1 LSRVASA
8 EKKKPALGGRSPL
21 RAVVLAVVLE
31 GPGHGY
37 EIAARLAWR
46 VGPSW
51 RIYAKHLYP
60 VLKSLEKDGY
70 VRVED
75 VPANTRRGDSRSRK
89 DRLVYYP
96 TAAAEQAREEW
107 MQTPA
112 SSTLIRPDIHAR
124 LIFSRPEEAPRLL
137 EMLKQYERD
146 IVGTLEVIAELEP
159 AVDSW
164 QGRWLEHTRSSVAR
178 QLDAERESI
187 VEARL
192 DIEEFLAGSR

>member
-1 LSRVASA
+1 VTSA
-8 EKKKPALGGRSPL
+8 EKKKALAERSPL
-21 RAVVLAVVLE
+21 RAAVLAVVLE

-75 VPANTRRGDSRSRK
+75 MPAKAQRGNSRLRK

-96 TAAAEQAREEW
+96 TPAAEQARLEW

-137 EMLKQYERD
+137 EMLKQYEQD
-146 IVGTLEVIAELEP
+146 VVGTLELIASIEP
-159 AVDSW
+159 APDTW
-164 QGRWLEHTRSSVAR
+164 QGRWVEHTRISVTR
-178 QLDAERESI
+178 QLDVERESI

>member
-1 LSRVASA
+1 M
-8 EKKKPALGGRSPL
+8 
-21 RAVVLAVVLE
+21 VLAVVLE

-60 VLKSLEKDGY
+60 ILKSLEQDGY

-75 VPANTRRGDSRSRK
+75 VPAKTQRGNSRSRK

-96 TAAAEQAREEW
+96 TPAAEQAREEW
-107 MQTPA
+107 MQTPV

-137 EMLKQYERD
+137 EMLDEYEQD
-146 IVGTLEVIAELEP
+146 VTATLEVIAELEP
-159 AVDSW
+159 AADSW
-164 QGRWLEHTRSSVAR
+164 QGRWLEHTRSSVTR
-178 QLDAERESI
+178 QLNAERESI
-187 VEARL
+187 VEARR

>member
-1 LSRVASA
+1 VASA

-60 VLKSLEKDGY
+60 ILKSLEQDGY
-70 VRVED
+70 VRSED
-75 VPANTRRGDSRSRK
+75 VPASTRPGSNRSKK

-96 TAAAEQAREEW
+96 TPTAAKAREEW
-107 MQTPA
+107 MQAPA
-112 SSTLIRPDIHAR
+112 SLTLMRPDIHAR
-124 LIFSRPEEAPRLL
+124 LIFSQPEEAPRLL
-137 EMLKQYERD
+137 EMLKQYEQD
-146 IVGTLEVIAELEP
+146 VVGLVEMIAELEP
-159 AVDSW
+159 AADTW
-164 QGRWLEHTRSSVAR
+164 QGRWLEHTRASVAR
-178 QLDAERESI
+178 QLGAERESI

>member
-1 LSRVASA
+1 MASA

-21 RAVVLAVVLE
+21 PAVVLAVVLE

-60 VLKSLEKDGY
+60 ILKSLERDGY
-70 VRVED
+70 VRSED
-75 VPANTRRGDSRSRK
+75 VPANTRPGSNRSKK

-96 TAAAEQAREEW
+96 TPAAAQAREEW
-107 MQTPA
+107 MQAPA
-112 SSTLIRPDIHAR
+112 SLTLMRPDIHAR
-124 LIFSRPEEAPRLL
+124 LIFSQPEDAPRLL
-137 EMLKQYERD
+137 EMLKQYEQD
-146 IVGTLEVIAELEP
+146 VVGLVEMIAELEP
-159 AVDSW
+159 AAETW
-164 QGRWLEHTRSSVAR
+164 QGRWLEHTRASVAR
-178 QLDAERESI
+178 QLGAERESI